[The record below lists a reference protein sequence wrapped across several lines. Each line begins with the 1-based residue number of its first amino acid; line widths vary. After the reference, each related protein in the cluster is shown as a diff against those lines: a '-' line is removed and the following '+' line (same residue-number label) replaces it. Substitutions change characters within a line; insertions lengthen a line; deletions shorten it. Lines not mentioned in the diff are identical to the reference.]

1 LIACGKASDRHR
13 KRKGLASQPDKIVL
27 DPCGP
32 IAAEHN
38 ATKQLRCSGQPL
50 FKELKSLD
58 FLIERGHDASF
69 AAKPVQTL
77 QK

>member
-1 LIACGKASDRHR
+1 VARLVPEVGGDVFDPTRTSTSGACCSREAG
-13 KRKGLASQPDKIVL
+13 
-27 DPCGP
+27 
-32 IAAEHN
+32 
-38 ATKQLRCSGQPL
+38 CSGQPL

>member
-1 LIACGKASDRHR
+1 MKPWRVQPLSVAKRPSKSKFFDSIDPTRTSTSGACCSREAG
-13 KRKGLASQPDKIVL
+13 
-27 DPCGP
+27 
-32 IAAEHN
+32 
-38 ATKQLRCSGQPL
+38 CSGQPL